1 MDSKTPRQAYIVLL
15 GGLLLNLLL
24 GVLYSWSIFSKALV
38 EQWNWSSAQS
48 TLPYAIAIGF
58 FTAGVV
64 IAGRLQDRLGPRIV
78 AMAGGLMAGL
88 GILTASFATIERS
101 LPVIL
106 GFGIL
111 GGLGIGFGYAAAT
124 PPAVKWFGAE
134 RKGLVTGIVVSGFV
148 LASIYIAPLTTSLIN
163 HYGIASTFR
172 ILGIAF
178 TVIATACGFLLQ
190 DPPAAPQESAHTA
203 LPLDQSADTSSFSA
217 IEMLRT
223 PRFYHMWLAY
233 ACAAFAGLMIIGVM
247 AKVAVLQIPGMNFG
261 FLLVAT
267 LAIGNASGRLG
278 AGVLLDRIGPR
289 NTMLIMFIGQAI
301 AMAGLGSVH
310 SFALLIGV
318 VVAIGAFY
326 GANLALFP
334 ALTAD
339 HFGTRTLGTNY
350 GILFTAYGAGGIFG
364 SLIAGKL
371 FDATGSFQPAFFV
384 ASALCVVATLLA
396 PLAAKRYTKTDRARQ
411 TSIIHIGRNSEEV
424 L

>member
-1 MDSKTPRQAYIVLL
+1 MEGKPARQAYIVLL

-38 EQWNWSSAQS
+38 EQWSWSSAQS
-48 TLPYAIAIGF
+48 TLPYALAIGF

-64 IAGRLQDRLGPRIV
+64 VAGRLQDRLGPRPI

-88 GILTASFATIERS
+88 GILAASFATSERS
-101 LPVIL
+101 LPVIG
-106 GFGIL
+106 GFGVL

-124 PPAVKWFGAE
+124 PPVVKWFGAA
-134 RKGLVTGIVVSGFV
+134 RKGLVTGIVVSGFG
-148 LASIYIAPLTTSLIN
+148 LASIYIAPLTTYLIGR
-163 HYGIASTFR
+163 YGIAPTFR

-178 TVIATACGFLLQ
+178 ALIATACGFLLQ
-190 DPPAAPQESAHTA
+190 NPPTKQEESSNATLLRDTTLDSSSYSAAA
-203 LPLDQSADTSSFSA
+203 
-217 IEMLRT
+217 MLRT
-223 PRFYHMWLAY
+223 SRFYHMWLAY
-233 ACAAFAGLMIIGVM
+233 ACAAFAGLMVIGVM
-247 AKVAVLQIPGMNFG
+247 AKVAAVQIPGMTLG

-267 LAIGNASGRLG
+267 LAIGNALGRLG

-301 AMAGLGSVH
+301 AMAVLGWVH
-310 SFALLIGV
+310 SLALLIGV

-339 HFGTRTLGTNY
+339 HFGTSTLGTNY
-350 GILFTAYGAGGIFG
+350 GILFTAYGVGGIFG

-371 FDATGSFQPAFFV
+371 FDLTGSFQPAFYV
-384 ASALCVVATLLA
+384 AAVLCVVAALLA
-396 PLAAKRYTKTDRARQ
+396 PLAAKPVRDSR
-411 TSIIHIGRNSEEV
+411 
-424 L
+424 